1 MRTVTEQSDHVNGKF
16 PALSDR
22 GSGGGEETLRAEG
35 ELAGQGMEIGQMSS
49 PLALGVKKMTMTKLI
64 LRE

>member
-1 MRTVTEQSDHVNGKF
+1 MRTVTEQSDHVNDKF

-22 GSGGGEETLRAEG
+22 GSGGEETLRAEG
-35 ELAGQGMEIGQMSS
+35 ELAGQGMDIGQMSS